1 MKEKLIY
8 VLSFVL
14 AFALVTGALIYLNST
29 FRNIFAFDFTSIH
42 VNNLSGIA
50 SAAKDSSKVLQTQT
64 QPAAF
69 DSVKSSQQIA
79 KAGTSVTAPKDSTAN
94 LKNSSA
100 IAETKKIEKQQTMPV
115 NKQVTESPK
124 AVALREFDKTIK
136 DSTYKSWIKKTVKL
150 YEEMDAKRAAKV
162 ILGYSDN
169 IARDILFSMKKKK
182 AAEILTE
189 FKPEVAT
196 RIINY
201 N

>member
-14 AFALVTGALIYLNST
+14 AFALVTGTLIYLNSV
-29 FRNIFAFDFTSIH
+29 FRNIFVFDFTLIH
-42 VNNLSGIA
+42 TNHSSEIA
-50 SAAKDSSKVLQTQT
+50 SVAKDSSNISQQKT
-64 QPAAF
+64 QPAAA
-69 DSVKSSQQIA
+69 DSVRNQQQIA
-79 KAGTSVTAPKDSTAN
+79 KADTVVSASKESTAN
-94 LKNSSA
+94 SKKSSTT
-100 IAETKKIEKQQTMPV
+100 AETKKIEQQTAPIE
-115 NKQVTESPK
+115 KIESPK
-124 AVALREFDKTIK
+124 TVASKEFDKTIK
-136 DSTYKSWIKKTVKL
+136 DSTYKNWIKKTVKL
-150 YEEMDAKRAAKV
+150 YEEMDAKKAAKV